1 MLFWY
6 SGVLLGLEAAKV
18 IETRLLLMARG
29 KCTSDELLL
38 MFDEKLNAIVDAGA
52 IVVGGGHPKLVI
64 DNYRKIVAA
73 NAARLSN
80 S

>member
-18 IETRLLLMARG
+18 IEARLLLMARG
-29 KCTSDELLL
+29 KCTTDELML
-38 MFDEKLNAIVDAGA
+38 MFDEKLNAIVDASA

-73 NAARLSN
+73 NATRLSN